1 MALYR
6 DVHSRIA
13 VRDRFADDN
22 EYAAELVQVGWMTGE
37 SRREVVP
44 KSRWSPSCEFLFR
57 ISNLIIDHAPTRNWN
72 SAEKITGKSDQVDK
86 LIRRYK
92 NEQYPN
98 VAITVDLLTTGID
111 VPAIAH
117 LVFMRRVRSRILY
130 EQMIGRATRRCDDIG
145 KTVFKIYDPVD
156 IYATLQDVT
165 TMKPLV
171 KDPNITLEQ
180 LASELTTPELLENA
194 LNTKGEQPD
203 SSHADDLLNQFSQ
216 KVMRI
221 LRKAK
226 NKAETKPAVREK
238 LREMASIWGV
248 EPEKLHQHFHAIGP
262 KQTAQ
267 FIQQHGNL
275 LNQLDEISQLIG
287 SDRYPVI
294 SHHEDEF
301 LLREQTYGAYAKPE
315 DYLDSF
321 SDFVQ
326 NQINQS
332 AALAVVVNKPRDLT
346 REQLREIKLLL
357 DGAGFSEAKLQTAW
371 RQQTNQDIAASII
384 GHIRRAALGEPLL
397 SFEQRVANAMMKIY
411 AAHSWT
417 PPQRKWLERLAK
429 QLTHEVVIDSLFI
442 NDVFA
447 NTGGVK
453 GLNKL
458 LNNQLDI
465 VIDELNTYLWQAS

>member
-1 MALYR
+1 M
-6 DVHSRIA
+6 
-13 VRDRFADDN
+13 
-22 EYAAELVQVGWMTGE
+22 
-37 SRREVVP
+37 
-44 KSRWSPSCEFLFR
+44 LFR
-57 ISNLIIDHAPTRNWN
+57 S
-72 SAEKITGKSDQVDK
+72 
-86 LIRRYK
+86 
-92 NEQYPN
+92 
-98 VAITVDLLTTGID
+98 
-111 VPAIAH
+111 
-117 LVFMRRVRSRILY
+117 
-130 EQMIGRATRRCDDIG
+130 
-145 KTVFKIYDPVD
+145 
-156 IYATLQDVT
+156 
-165 TMKPLV
+165 
-171 KDPNITLEQ
+171 
-180 LASELTTPELLENA
+180 
-194 LNTKGEQPD
+194 
-203 SSHADDLLNQFSQ
+203 
-216 KVMRI
+216 
-221 LRKAK
+221 
-226 NKAETKPAVREK
+226 
-238 LREMASIWGV
+238 
-248 EPEKLHQHFHAIGP
+248 
-262 KQTAQ
+262 
-267 FIQQHGNL
+267 
-275 LNQLDEISQLIG
+275 
-287 SDRYPVI
+287 
-294 SHHEDEF
+294 
-301 LLREQTYGAYAKPE
+301 
-315 DYLDSF
+315 LDSF